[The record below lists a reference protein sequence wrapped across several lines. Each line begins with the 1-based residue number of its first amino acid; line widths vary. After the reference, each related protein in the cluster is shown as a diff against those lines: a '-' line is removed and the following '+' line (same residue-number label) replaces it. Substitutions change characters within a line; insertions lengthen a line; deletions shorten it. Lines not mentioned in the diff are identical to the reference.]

1 MGGIMAFPSVG
12 TTHRPTV
19 TGTRGMVASA
29 HPLASLAGTR
39 MLLEGGNAFDA
50 IVAVAAALN
59 VVEPYMSGIAGVG
72 YAIIYDAKNDRVR
85 VLDYCG
91 RTPHEARAD
100 LFDKVTDKDHGPRS
114 CLTPG
119 ACGGWL
125 ELLAQYGTMPAVK
138 VFEPAIELAEKGYAV
153 TVKNSEFMTNNGGR
167 IYQNGAHVILSRGRP
182 PLPGEVLVQKD
193 LAQTYRRVAEG
204 GAEVFYR
211 GDLAREMTGYIQ
223 REGGWLSEQDLADF
237 QPEWVDPV
245 VTTYREYEVFSPPP
259 PSAGFQIL
267 ETLNMLEGYDLA
279 KVGHHSELAL
289 HLFIEAVKLAN
300 ADRIE
305 FAAAQDA
312 PIDGLL
318 SKGYAAERRK
328 LIGERAGVHRGE
340 YYPETPLP
348 GEIAPGDPT
357 AWLNECTTHF
367 DVVDAEG
374 NAVAIT
380 QSLGSG
386 FGSGLIMGDTGMFL
400 NNFIRWADL
409 VPGSPNCI
417 EPHKKVDMCLSP
429 LQVFRGGKHFS
440 ALGTPGSWGIQ
451 QTSVQFLT
459 NVLDYGMNIQAAIE
473 APRFRIESAGIG
485 VSIESRVSQSV
496 RQALVER
503 GHDVKVLP
511 EYSPICGGAQGIV
524 VDAETGALMGGAD
537 PRRDGY
543 VIGI

>member
-1 MGGIMAFPSVG
+1 MAFSAHGV
-12 TTHRPTV
+12 THRPTV
-19 TGTRGMVASA
+19 TGTRGMVACA
-29 HPLASLAGTR
+29 HPLAALSGAR

-50 IVAVAAALN
+50 AVAVAAALN

-72 YAIIYDAKNDRVR
+72 YAIMYDAKNDHRR

-91 RTPHEARAD
+91 RTPYQARAE
-100 LFDKVTDKDHGPRS
+100 LFDGSADKDAGPRS

-125 ELLAQYGTMPAVK
+125 ELLERYGTMAPAQ
-138 VFEPAIELAEKGYAV
+138 VFGPAIDLAENGYAV
-153 TVKNSEFMTNNGGR
+153 TVRNSQSMSSGGR
-167 IYQNGAHVILSRGRP
+167 LNDRGERVILSRGRG
-182 PLPGEVLVQKD
+182 PLPGEILIQKD
-193 LAQTYRRVAEG
+193 LARTFRRVAEG

-211 GDLAREMTGYIQ
+211 GDLAREMAEYIQ
-223 REGGWLSEQDLADF
+223 GEGGWLSERDLADF
-237 QPEWVDPV
+237 EPEWVDPIA
-245 VTTYREYEVFSPPP
+245 TTYRGYEVFCPPP

-279 KVGHHSELAL
+279 EMEHHSEQAL
-289 HLFIEAVKLAN
+289 HLFIEAVKLGN

-305 FAAAQDA
+305 YAAAPQA
-312 PIDGLL
+312 PVEGLL
-318 SKGYAAERRK
+318 AKGYAEERRK
-328 LIGERAGVHRGE
+328 LIGNRAGVHRGE
-340 YYPETPLP
+340 WYPATKLP
-348 GEIAPGDPT
+348 GEIEPGDPK

-367 DVVDAEG
+367 DVVDGDG

-386 FGSGLIMGDTGMFL
+386 FGSGVMMGDTGMFL
-400 NNFIRWADL
+400 NNFIRWGDL
-409 VPGSPNCI
+409 VPNSPNCI
-417 EPHKKVDMCLSP
+417 APYKKVDMCLSP
-429 LQVFRGGKHFS
+429 MLVFRDGALFS

-473 APRFRIESAGIG
+473 APRFRIETAGTQ
-485 VSIESRVSQSV
+485 VSIERRMSKSV
-496 RQALVER
+496 RRALKAR

-511 EYSPICGGAQGIV
+511 DYSPVCGGAQGIV
-524 VDAETGALMGGAD
+524 VDTESGALMGGAD

-543 VIGI
+543 AIGI

>member
-1 MGGIMAFPSVG
+1 MAFSTHGV
-12 TTHRPTV
+12 THRPTV
-19 TGTRGMVASA
+19 TGTRGMVACA
-29 HPLASLAGTR
+29 HPQAALSGAR

-50 IVAVAAALN
+50 AVAVAAALN

-72 YAIIYDAKNDRVR
+72 YAIVYDAKNDHRR

-91 RTPHEARAD
+91 RTPYQARAE
-100 LFDKVTDKDHGPRS
+100 LFDRPADKDAGPRS

-125 ELLAQYGTMPAVK
+125 ELLERYGTMTPAQ
-138 VFEPAIELAEKGYAV
+138 VFAPAIDLAENGYAV
-153 TVKNSEFMTNNGGR
+153 TVRNSQSMSSGGR
-167 IYQNGAHVILSRGRP
+167 LNDRGERVILSRGRG
-182 PLPGEVLVQKD
+182 PLPGEILVQKD
-193 LAQTYRRVAEG
+193 LARTFRRVAEG

-211 GDLAREMTGYIQ
+211 GDLAREMAGYIQ
-223 REGGWLSEQDLADF
+223 GEGGWLSERDLADF
-237 QPEWVDPV
+237 EPEWVDPIA
-245 VTTYREYEVFSPPP
+245 TTYRGYEVFCPPP

-279 KVGHHSELAL
+279 EMEHHSEQAL
-289 HLFIEAVKLAN
+289 HLFIEAVKLGN

-305 FAAAQDA
+305 YAAAPQA
-312 PIDGLL
+312 PVEGLL
-318 SKGYAAERRK
+318 SRGYAEERRK
-328 LIGERAGVHRGE
+328 LIGNRAGVHRGE
-340 YYPETPLP
+340 WYPATKLP
-348 GEIAPGDPT
+348 GEIEPGDPK

-367 DVVDAEG
+367 DVVDGDG

-386 FGSGLIMGDTGMFL
+386 FGSGVMMGDTGMFL
-400 NNFIRWADL
+400 NNFIRWGDL
-409 VPGSPNCI
+409 VPNSPNCI
-417 EPHKKVDMCLSP
+417 APHKKVDMCLSP
-429 LQVFRGGKHFS
+429 MLVFRDGALFS

-473 APRFRIESAGIG
+473 APRFRIESAGTQ
-485 VSIESRVSQSV
+485 VSIEGRVPKSI
-496 RQALVER
+496 RRALKAR

-511 EYSPICGGAQGIV
+511 GYSAVCGGAQGIV
-524 VDAETGALMGGAD
+524 VDAESGALMGGAD

-543 VIGI
+543 AIGI